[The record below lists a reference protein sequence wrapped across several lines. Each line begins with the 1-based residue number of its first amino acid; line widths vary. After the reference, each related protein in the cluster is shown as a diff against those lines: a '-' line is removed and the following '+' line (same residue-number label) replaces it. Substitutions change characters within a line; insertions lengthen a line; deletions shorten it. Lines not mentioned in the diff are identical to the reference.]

1 MIDHMDLEGIFPAM
15 VTPFHGDGEIDE
27 DGLIDVLDFLVDDG
41 VHGIYL
47 LGTTGETPL
56 LDKEEKKRVIDL
68 VSDHVD
74 DTPIIAGSMAA
85 STKEAVELGKHCEGK
100 DIDAIHAVV
109 PYYFPM
115 KREGILNHY
124 RTIAEKVDLPIF
136 IYSFPQ
142 RTGNDLDMRTLKEL
156 SKINDLVGIKDS
168 SGDLEWIYRM
178 KKEFDEFT
186 IFGGA
191 DSLILPFLQLGLDGA
206 VTAIGNVFPNLVVEL
221 YEEYKAGR
229 EENAREIQDGIL
241 EIKEVFSGYPYLSA
255 VKEGLNLRGVD
266 VGGLRGPMVTLDE
279 KRSKD
284 LKKELNDIDILQ
296 EI

>member
-1 MIDHMDLEGIFPAM
+1 MDLEGIFPAM
-15 VTPFHGDGEIDE
+15 VTPFDGHGEIDE
-27 DGLIDVLDFLVDDG
+27 EGLIDVLDFLVDDG

-56 LDKEEKKRVIDL
+56 LDKEEKKRVINL

-85 STKEAVELGKHCEGK
+85 STKEAVELGKYCEGK
-100 DIDAIHAVV
+100 GIDAIHAVV

-156 SKINDLVGIKDS
+156 SKINDIAGIKDS
-168 SGDLEWIYRM
+168 SGDFEWIYRM
-178 KKEFDEFT
+178 NKEFDEFT

-206 VTAIGNVFPNLVVEL
+206 VTAVGNVFPSLVVEL

-229 EENAREIQDGIL
+229 EQNAREIQDGIL

-266 VGGLRGPMVTLDE
+266 VGGLRSPMVTLDE
-279 KRSKD
+279 KRSKN